1 MDKIHVLNQS
11 RMARH
16 VYDVSKSLIEAHKK
30 ALLDRLLSETRTGP
44 VDPQTYAKFLG
55 GISALDELDIAIRKS
70 ILKGEQIEREL
81 LDAATRSD
89 RN

>member
-1 MDKIHVLNQS
+1 MDKIDVLNQS

-16 VYDVSKSLIEAHKK
+16 VYDVSKSLIETHKK